1 HDALPIWEILI
12 LEKGKKLAKRHCP
25 SKEQGTACLGC
36 QPCSVVSGW
45 GGAGAFSDGKLTLS
59 GEVGGFLDEYL
70 TKEELSKLIRY
81 VDDVYLRFG
90 APAQIYGEDEETIT
104 RIEKKAVLADLRF
117 IPSRLRHLGSGRT
130 LEVLQAMEDHLTG
143 QGVEIRTEETREEMQ
158 VEKGWA
164 TGVRTNRDLD
174 NLA

>member
-1 HDALPIWEILI
+1 MKKYDVIIVGGGPAGIFAALELTKATREILI

-90 APAQIYGEDEETIT
+90 APAQVYGEDEETIT
-104 RIEKKAVLADLRF
+104 RIEKKAV
-117 IPSRLRHLGSGRT
+117 
-130 LEVLQAMEDHLTG
+130 
-143 QGVEIRTEETREEMQ
+143 
-158 VEKGWA
+158 
-164 TGVRTNRDLD
+164 
-174 NLA
+174 